1 LVQKSLGSSPSRP
14 TNIKLYTMAGNKY
27 NPPNRPYKPYTY
39 TLNYINEQGSNEAV
53 QGSAKQIMLHIL
65 NQHTK

>member
-1 LVQKSLGSSPSRP
+1 
-14 TNIKLYTMAGNKY
+14 MAENKY
-27 NPPNRPYKPYTY
+27 NPPKRPYKPFSY

-53 QGSAKQIMLHIL
+53 QGTAKQIMLHIL

>member
-1 LVQKSLGSSPSRP
+1 
-14 TNIKLYTMAGNKY
+14 MAGNKY

-39 TLNYINEQGSNEAV
+39 TLNYINEHGSNEAV
-53 QGSAKQIMLHIL
+53 QGTAKQIMLHIL